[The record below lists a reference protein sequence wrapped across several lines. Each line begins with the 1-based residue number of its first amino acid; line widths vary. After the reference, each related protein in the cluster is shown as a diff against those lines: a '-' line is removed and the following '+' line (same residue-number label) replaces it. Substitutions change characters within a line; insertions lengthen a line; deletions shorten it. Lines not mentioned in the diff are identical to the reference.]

1 MHFGFQQNP
10 LSVIQNRSGMQNNFP
25 SNFLLPP
32 RLACINQFCLLLFT
46 GRLRKWRN
54 AISAHQKNW
63 VMGSGFWKSCH
74 AAPKHTFCNLLL
86 AGFPL
91 VKRRQL
97 RNNFVAIPQKSCTGV
112 PPLQK
117 NTTESWWVFAQEF
130 PSQKNLILFLGHLL
144 PFFLFPQRSAL
155 FVYTHAG
162 TMDPGKILSSFSAAD
177 EVNTGTWPHRQEK
190 GGGRGENAKKRLR
203 LTRGRRGIF
212 FPLLPV
218 FFRIPDPHSPS

>member
-1 MHFGFQQNP
+1 MSPFLRMHFGFQQNP

-117 NTTESWWVFAQEF
+117 IQQRVDEF
-130 PSQKNLILFLGHLL
+130 SHRNSPPKKSNIILGAS
-144 PFFLFPQRSAL
+144 P
-155 FVYTHAG
+155 
-162 TMDPGKILSSFSAAD
+162 
-177 EVNTGTWPHRQEK
+177 
-190 GGGRGENAKKRLR
+190 
-203 LTRGRRGIF
+203 
-212 FPLLPV
+212 PLLPL
-218 FFRIPDPHSPS
+218 PSKVGSFLCTHTQAQ